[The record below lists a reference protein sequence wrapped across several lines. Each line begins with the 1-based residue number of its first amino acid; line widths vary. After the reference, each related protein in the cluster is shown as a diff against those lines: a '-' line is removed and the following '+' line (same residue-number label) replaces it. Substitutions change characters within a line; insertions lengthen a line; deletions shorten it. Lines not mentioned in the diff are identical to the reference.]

1 MANNPLEPS
10 NPLVTELVSAQK
22 RFRLS
27 RRALLAGVGGI
38 GAATFLA
45 SCSSD
50 EEGGTIA
57 PPEDIG
63 GTVRWG
69 NWTAYLDQKKVD
81 GKRTYPSLNKF
92 IESTGIEVDYLVD
105 YNDNDEFYG
114 KVQENL
120 KAGNDIGYDIVTPTD
135 WMAARWIRLGY
146 AQELDAANIPNKG
159 NILDTL
165 ANVSFDPGR
174 NFSLTWQSGFAGFG
188 WNKNVVKDDIV
199 SVEQLFSSAY
209 KGRVAVLSEMRDTMG
224 IILQYQGVDI
234 SQPFTEDEFMNGI
247 DYLKKMISDG
257 FIRQVKGNDYLEDM
271 ANGDVVAVIGWSGD
285 MFSENLSGQNYG
297 FEIPES
303 GGTLW
308 SDNLLI
314 PSTSSNKSNSEKLM
328 NHYYDPA
335 IAAEVAAWVNYIC
348 PVKGAQAEMENI
360 DPELASS
367 PFIFP
372 DDATLA
378 KVQVFRGLSA
388 EEEFNFSAAFQE
400 AIGA

>member
-1 MANNPLEPS
+1 MTEKVNRSLPS
-10 NPLVTELVSAQK
+10 DPTTRSLIRAQM
-22 RFRLS
+22 S
-27 RRALLAGVGGI
+27 RRGFLAATGGVAGVALLA
-38 GAATFLA
+38 
-45 SCSSD
+45 SCGSD
-50 EEGGTIA
+50 TEEGATTTF
-57 PPEDIG
+57 PEDVG
-63 GTVRWG
+63 GTVRWA

-81 GKRTYPSLNKF
+81 GKRTYPSLDKF
-92 IESTGIEVDYLVD
+92 TAATGIAVDYLVD

-146 AQELDAANIPNKG
+146 ARELDAASVPNKG

-165 ANVSFDPGR
+165 ASVSFDPGR
-174 NFSLTWQSGFAGFG
+174 NYSLTWQSGFAGFC
-188 WNKNVVKDDIV
+188 WNKNVIKQDVTTI
-199 SVEQLFSSAY
+199 EQLFSPAN
-209 KGRVAVLSEMRDTMG
+209 KGRVVVLSEMRDTMG

-234 SQPFTEDEFMNGI
+234 SQPFTEDQFMNAI
-247 DYLKKMISDG
+247 DYFKKMIADG

-271 ANGDVVAVIGWSGD
+271 ANGDAVAAIGWSGD

-297 FEIPES
+297 FAIPES

-308 SDNLLI
+308 SDNMLI
-314 PSTSSNKSNSEKLM
+314 ASTSANKANSEALM

-348 PVKGAQAEMENI
+348 PVKGAQAEMEKI
-360 DPELASS
+360 DPELAMS

-372 DDATLA
+372 DETTLS
-378 KVQVFRGLSA
+378 KVQVFRGLEA
-388 EEEFNFSAAFQE
+388 EEEFNFSSAFQE

>member
-1 MANNPLEPS
+1 MKKDPQSLSPEARAIIR
-10 NPLVTELVSAQK
+10 AQIT
-22 RFRLS
+22 
-27 RRALLAGVGGI
+27 RRSLFVGAGAI
-38 GAATFLA
+38 GAATFLS

-50 EEGGTIA
+50 AETGGATS
-57 PPEDIG
+57 PEDVG
-63 GTVRWG
+63 GTVRWA

-92 IESTGIEVDYLVD
+92 TEATGIEVDYLVD

-135 WMAARWIRLGY
+135 WMTARWIRLGY
-146 AQELDAANIPNKG
+146 AQKLDAANIPNKS

-165 ANVSFDPGR
+165 ANVSFDEGR
-174 NFSLTWQSGFAGFG
+174 NYSLTWQSGFGGFG
-188 WNKNVVKDDIV
+188 WNKDVVKEDIV
-199 SVEQLFSSAY
+199 SVEQLFSSKY
-209 KGRVAVLSEMRDTMG
+209 KGRVEVLSEMRDTMG

-234 SQPFTEDEFMNGI
+234 SKPFTEDQFMNGI
-247 DYLKKMISDG
+247 DFLKKMIADG
-257 FIRQVKGNDYLEDM
+257 FIRQVKGNDYLEDL
-271 ANGDVVAVIGWSGD
+271 ANGDAVAVIGWSGD

-297 FEIPES
+297 FAIPES

-308 SDNLLI
+308 SDNMLI
-314 PSTSSNKSNSEKLM
+314 ASTSANKSNSEKLM

-348 PVKGAQAEMENI
+348 PVKGAREEMEKI
-360 DPELASS
+360 DPELANS

-372 DDATLA
+372 DDATLSQ
-378 KVQVFRGLSA
+378 VSVFRGLSA

>member
-1 MANNPLEPS
+1 MKKDPQSLSPEARAIIRAQITRRSL
-10 NPLVTELVSAQK
+10 LVG
-22 RFRLS
+22 
-27 RRALLAGVGGI
+27 AGAI
-38 GAATFLA
+38 GAATLLA
-45 SCSSD
+45 SCSNESD
-50 EEGGTIA
+50 SEGIVS
-57 PPEDIG
+57 PEDVG
-63 GTVRWG
+63 GTVRWA

-92 IESTGIEVDYLVD
+92 TESTGIEVDYLVD

-135 WMAARWIRLGY
+135 WMTARWIRLGY
-146 AQELDAANIPNKG
+146 AQELDAANIPNKS

-165 ANVSFDPGR
+165 ANVSFDEGR
-174 NFSLTWQSGFAGFG
+174 NYSLTWQSGFGGFG
-188 WNKNVVKDDIV
+188 WNKDVVKEDIV
-199 SVEQLFSSAY
+199 SVEQLFSSKY
-209 KGRVAVLSEMRDTMG
+209 KGRVEVLSEMRDTMG

-234 SQPFTEDEFMNGI
+234 SKPFTEDEFMNGI
-247 DYLKKMISDG
+247 DFLQKMIADG
-257 FIRQVKGNDYLEDM
+257 FIRQVKGNDYLEDL
-271 ANGDVVAVIGWSGD
+271 ANGDAVAVIGWSGD

-297 FEIPES
+297 FAIPES

-308 SDNLLI
+308 SDNMLI
-314 PSTSSNKSNSEKLM
+314 ASTSANKSNSEKLM

-348 PVKGAQAEMENI
+348 PVKGAREEMEKI
-360 DPELASS
+360 DPELANS

-372 DDATLA
+372 DDSTLSQ
-378 KVQVFRGLSA
+378 VSVFRGLSA